1 MFNNLIVAYL
11 FLGGMGAGACAVLSV
26 LSIVLLRSK
35 SRTFGTR
42 ALASI
47 PCRRLFGFGF
57 LLAAAVCAVGAFC
70 LLADM
75 RRPDEVLVLLV
86 SPTFTVVSVGAY
98 VLAAT
103 ILCAVVSGLAW
114 LGVFKIRR
122 TTLRLIATVQVVLAL
137 AVMTYTALLLMTFWS
152 VPFFS
157 TPLIIALFLA
167 SSLSCG
173 TAAVVLFA
181 IVTRVWENFAVS
193 MRRLALADAVII
205 AVEALVL
212 TAFVLVSCQVAPE
225 SAARLIGGELAVAFW
240 AGLVA
245 AGLAV
250 PFVLYVAECAVPA
263 ARVNPLLPA
272 VLVLVGGFV
281 LRWCVVTAA

>member
-11 FLGGMGAGACAVLSV
+11 FLGGMGAGACTVLSV
-26 LSIVLLRSK
+26 MSFVFLRSK
-35 SRTFGTR
+35 STTFRTR
-42 ALASI
+42 ALSSI
-47 PCRRLFGFGF
+47 ACRRLFGFGF
-57 LLAAAVCAVGAFC
+57 LLAAAVCTVGAFC

-98 VLAAT
+98 VLGAT

-114 LGVFKIRR
+114 LGVFKAQR
-122 TTLRLIATVQVVLAL
+122 TALRLVAAAQVVLAL
-137 AVMTYTALLLMTFWS
+137 AVMTYTALLLMSFWS

-173 TAAVVLFA
+173 MAAVVLCA
-181 IVTRVWENFAVS
+181 VITRVWGSFMVS
-193 MRRLALADAVII
+193 MRRLALADAAII
-205 AVEALVL
+205 AVEAFVL
-212 TAFVLVSCQVAPE
+212 TAFVVVGYQVAPE
-225 SAARLIGGELAVAFW
+225 SMARLISGELAVAFW
-240 AGLVA
+240 AGLVV

-250 PFVLYVAECAVPA
+250 PFVLYMAECAVPSA
-263 ARVNPLLPA
+263 HVNPVLPA
-272 VLVLVGGFV
+272 VLVLVGGFM
-281 LRWCVVTAA
+281 LRWCIVTAA

>member
-114 LGVFKIRR
+114 LGVFKVRR
-122 TTLRLIATVQVVLAL
+122 TALRLVATVQVVLAL

-212 TAFVLVSCQVAPE
+212 TAYVLVSCQVAPE

-240 AGLVA
+240 AGLVV